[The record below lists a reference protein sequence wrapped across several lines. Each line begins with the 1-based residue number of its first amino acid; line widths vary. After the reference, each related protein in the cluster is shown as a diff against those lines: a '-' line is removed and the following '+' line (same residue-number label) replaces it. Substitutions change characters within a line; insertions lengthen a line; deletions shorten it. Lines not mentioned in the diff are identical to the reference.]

1 MDGIV
6 IFMVVSLFLY
16 TLFVKHYHLSQCPR
30 CNSNKIT
37 IDQLMDHTLFI
48 CQTCKFSYKDYYSFY
63 TLTPINEQF
72 EVDIAYCDEDENEDD
87 MEN

>member
-1 MDGIV
+1 
-6 IFMVVSLFLY
+6 
-16 TLFVKHYHLSQCPR
+16 
-30 CNSNKIT
+30 
-37 IDQLMDHTLFI
+37 MDHTLFI